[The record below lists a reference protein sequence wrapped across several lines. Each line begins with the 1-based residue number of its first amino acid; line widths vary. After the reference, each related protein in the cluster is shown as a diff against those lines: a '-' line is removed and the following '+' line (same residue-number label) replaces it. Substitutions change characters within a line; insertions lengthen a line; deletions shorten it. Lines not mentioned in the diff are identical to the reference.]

1 MFIYLKIVVMCVFY
15 DEYRKDYIKDKMCL
29 CVCIYKKKNNKSIN
43 IRCYYKVFE
52 CRMLCFMKV

>member
-29 CVCIYKKKNNKSIN
+29 CVCIYKKKNLL
-43 IRCYYKVFE
+43 KV
-52 CRMLCFMKV
+52 LI